1 MGPLI
6 SLPSV
11 LLMEGSTHIPI
22 SPLGVL
28 LHAAFEKG
36 MFQDG
41 TIGGSWAISTWDLF
55 MVFLQLLMSL

>member
-1 MGPLI
+1 
-6 SLPSV
+6 
-11 LLMEGSTHIPI
+11 MEGSTHIPI

-55 MVFLQLLMSL
+55 TVFLQLLMSL